1 VTSSIFCSRLF
12 QLIRL
17 NKNPQVITGQY
28 AIFDHNLTLL
38 LYLSNK
44 GLILSLRVLS
54 LFAGAGGLDL
64 GLRQA
69 GHNIVWANDFDKDS
83 CETYRKNIDS
93 NIFCGDVAEVN
104 ARSLPDHDILVG
116 GFPCQGFSR
125 ANIHRVDG
133 DNRNNLYR
141 HVIRILTEKKPPFF
155 LLENVKGI
163 ISLNSGKD
171 FSEIIACLKECNYEV
186 NYSVFN
192 AADFGVPQNRKRV
205 FIFGVRRDC
214 VSVSAFQFPLPT
226 HSKDGDLILKKWRS
240 IGVAL
245 TEIHNELSNGNC
257 LNHVCSRYKVV
268 NRDFTGHRRTDPDK
282 PSPTILAR
290 GNGGGGVCAIP
301 HPNNER
307 RLSVRESAYIQTF
320 PMDFEF
326 VGSLSSMYR
335 QIGNAVPVLLG
346 KVMGESLGSL

>member
-1 VTSSIFCSRLF
+1 M
-12 QLIRL
+12 
-17 NKNPQVITGQY
+17 
-28 AIFDHNLTLL
+28 
-38 LYLSNK
+38 
-44 GLILSLRVLS
+44 SLRVLS

-69 GHNIVWANDFDKDS
+69 GHNLVWANDFDKDS
-83 CETYRKNIDS
+83 CETYRKNIDT
-93 NIFCGDVAEVN
+93 NIHHGDVAEFD
-104 ARSLPDHDILVG
+104 ARKLPDHDILVG

-125 ANIHRVDG
+125 ANINRVDG
-133 DNRNNLYR
+133 DQRNNLYR
-141 HVIRILTEKKPPFF
+141 HVIRFLTDKTPPFF

-163 ISLNSGKD
+163 ISLNSGRD
-171 FSEIIACLKECNYEV
+171 FAEILSCLEECHYEV
-186 NYSVFN
+186 CYSVLN

-214 VSVSAFQFPLPT
+214 VSANSFQFPLPT
-226 HSKDGDLILKKWRS
+226 HSKDGDLILKKWKS

-245 TEIHNELSNGNC
+245 AEIEDDLKNENC
-257 LNHVCSRYKVV
+257 SNHVYSRYKVV

-301 HPNNER
+301 HPNNKR

-346 KVMGESLGSL
+346 KAMGERLRTL